1 MAVCQTPTPNCL
13 SYERG
18 SQAFVFQS
26 VSTTQTQSGTAA
38 PANGEVYGIVPI
50 VSRGQM
56 PYNMAVQVDVSAGT
70 FDGAASEIDIL
81 GSVDGV
87 NFYVIDKITGPA
99 GTVVNATKL
108 NSASG
113 GLVEIA
119 AQIARYI
126 TVAIPNVGTGRQ
138 RCLSVFRC
146 RRGEHGV
153 GRSDR
158 SLAWMVQ
165 R

>member
-56 PYNMAVQVDVSAGT
+56 PYNMALQVDVSAGT

-81 GSVDGV
+81 GSRRCAFDPAFSGSLPVCRKAVVIVGVIIPWQAALRLDGPPH
-87 NFYVIDKITGPA
+87 PA
-99 GTVVNATKL
+99 GT
-108 NSASG
+108 
-113 GLVEIA
+113 
-119 AQIARYI
+119 
-126 TVAIPNVGTGRQ
+126 P
-138 RCLSVFRC
+138 
-146 RRGEHGV
+146 RRSSPREPRTSH
-153 GRSDR
+153 
-158 SLAWMVQ
+158 LA
-165 R
+165 